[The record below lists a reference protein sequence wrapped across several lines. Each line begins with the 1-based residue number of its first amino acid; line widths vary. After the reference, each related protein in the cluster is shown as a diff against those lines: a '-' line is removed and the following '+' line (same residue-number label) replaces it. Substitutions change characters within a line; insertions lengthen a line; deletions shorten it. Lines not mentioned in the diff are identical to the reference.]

1 MKPGATFFA
10 APLLLALA
18 GALHADVSELR
29 ITEVNPATSQVEVT
43 HTGTAGFTVASFLP
57 FCHSFNYGSGIPAGT
72 SFGPGESKTFT
83 LSGLSAT
90 ASDVWLYRDSNFAS
104 PGSIITGIKFGSS
117 ASLGRT
123 SVAVAAGIWPS
134 TAAFL
139 PLPRSGES
147 LQPFKLA
154 DTVTTNWFS
163 GPANFGNFTTA
174 EVRVTQLQVTG
185 TTAQLEVTSPFTDAN
200 HLVESRTN
208 LFAGQTW
215 QTQVPVIT
223 PIAAGRF
230 QLTVTMP
237 AGSARYF
244 RVGAVP

>member
-43 HTGTAGFTVASFLP
+43 HTGAAGFTVASFLP
-57 FCHSFNYGSGIPAGT
+57 FCHSFSYGSGIPAGT

-83 LSGLSAT
+83 VSGLSAT

-104 PGSIITGIKFGSS
+104 PGSIISGIKFGSS

-134 TAAFL
+134 TSAFL
-139 PLPRSGES
+139 PLPRAGES
-147 LQPFKLA
+147 LQPFQLS
-154 DTVTTNWFS
+154 DTTTANWFS
-163 GPANFGNFTTA
+163 GVANFGSFTAA
-174 EVRVTQLQVTG
+174 EVRVTQIQVTPG
-185 TTAQLEVTSPFTDAN
+185 SVQLEVTSPFTVTN
-200 HLVESRTN
+200 HIVESRTN
-208 LFAGQTW
+208 FVAAQTW
-215 QTQVPVIT
+215 QSHPPSVTPV
-223 PIAAGRF
+223 AAGRF
-230 QLTVTMP
+230 LLTVSVP
-237 AGSARYF
+237 EAGSRFF
-244 RVGAVP
+244 RVGATP